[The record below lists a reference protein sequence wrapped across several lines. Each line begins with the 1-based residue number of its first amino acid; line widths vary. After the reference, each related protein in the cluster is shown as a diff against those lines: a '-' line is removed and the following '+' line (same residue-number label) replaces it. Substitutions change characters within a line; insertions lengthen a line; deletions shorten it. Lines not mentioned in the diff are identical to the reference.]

1 MRRARPADQ
10 SGEKK
15 VNALPQHLEPNGIS
29 VTGEATQKVVPD
41 FADVAVAVE
50 VSGQSAQR
58 TLIESN
64 FRMQRISA
72 AAVNIGVQAED
83 MQTSGLRLDP
93 LYPPSPQSAPTGPM
107 LQGAAAGDA
116 SQAVIIGY
124 HASST
129 LRISF
134 EATRIGELVD
144 ALVSA
149 GANRIVAGPIFRLRD
164 ESDARRLALAR
175 AAKNARDKAEIIA
188 IALAKK
194 LGDPIVIREEMAF
207 LSSMLLPFS
216 TGPGSLGIGA
226 LTSNPVSPGELA
238 YQARVNVIYEF
249 S

>member
-1 MRRARPADQ
+1 M
-10 SGEKK
+10 
-15 VNALPQHLEPNGIS
+15 NTLPGLLEPNGIS
-29 VTGEATQKVVPD
+29 VTGEATQKAVPD

-50 VSGQSAQR
+50 VSGQSAQQ
-58 TLIESN
+58 TLMEST
-64 FRMQRISA
+64 FRLQRISA
-72 AAVNIGVQAED
+72 AAVSIGVKAED

-93 LYPPSPQSAPTGPM
+93 LHPPSPLPQSAPTAPM
-107 LQGAAAGDA
+107 LQGALGGA
-116 SQAVIIGY
+116 SGIIGY
-124 HASST
+124 QASST

-134 EATRIGELVD
+134 EAARIGELVD

-164 ESDARRLALAR
+164 ESDVRRLALAR
-175 AAKNARDKAEIIA
+175 AAKNAREKAEVIA

-194 LGDPIVIREEMAF
+194 LGDPIVAREEAAF

-226 LTSNPVSPGELA
+226 LTNTPVSPGELA
-238 YQARVNVIYEF
+238 YQARVNVIYKF